1 MRDAGQPSAVLA
13 TLRAARRK
21 RAVDDMA
28 LDGLSGFV
36 RSCPVRETRM
46 NELRDAESERIA
58 GALREELARRRI
70 SRQALADM
78 ARISL
83 STLEKALSGSRPFT
97 LATVVRIE
105 DVLGASL
112 RPKSAEALPA
122 DTGLAPEHMGSYAR
136 AAVRWIEG
144 GYVTLRPSFGDPGH
158 IYAYRTEIFW
168 DGEAGHLRFA
178 EAERADAE
186 FAQAGFVSMPNLS
199 GHTYLVTSEAGQFR
213 TIMLGRATRERRMFG
228 LLSTL
233 QVGAGS
239 QLVPVAC
246 PLALVPEE
254 QIADA
259 EYGLLVAGSE
269 TKTRYRGILDTALAS
284 DFCRWRQ

>member
-1 MRDAGQPSAVLA
+1 M
-13 TLRAARRK
+13 T
-21 RAVDDMA
+21 
-28 LDGLSGFV
+28 
-36 RSCPVRETRM
+36 
-46 NELRDAESERIA
+46 ELREVESEAIA
-58 GALREELARRRI
+58 LRLREELARRRI

-105 DVLGASL
+105 DVLGAPL
-112 RPKSAEALPA
+112 RPQTSAAPLA
-122 DTGLAPEHMGSYAR
+122 DSGLAPESMGSYSR
-136 AAVRWIEG
+136 PAVRWIEG
-144 GYVTLRPSFGDPGH
+144 AYVTLRPSFGDPGQ

-168 DGEAGHLRFA
+168 DAAAGHLRFA
-178 EAERADAE
+178 EAERADSA

-213 TIMLGRATRERRMFG
+213 TMILGRATRERRMFG

-246 PLALVPEE
+246 PIALVPDSQLPEAE
-254 QIADA
+254 FGLVGDA
-259 EYGLLVAGSE
+259 SAKAGD
-269 TKTRYRGILDTALAS
+269 YRAILDMALAS

>member
-1 MRDAGQPSAVLA
+1 M
-13 TLRAARRK
+13 T
-21 RAVDDMA
+21 
-28 LDGLSGFV
+28 
-36 RSCPVRETRM
+36 
-46 NELRDAESERIA
+46 ELREVESETVARL
-58 GALREELARRRI
+58 LREELARRRI

-83 STLEKALSGSRPFT
+83 STLEKALSGARPFT

-105 DVLGASL
+105 DVLGTPL
-112 RPKSAEALPA
+112 RAGRATACA
-122 DTGLAPEHMGSYAR
+122 DGALAPEHMGSYSR
-136 AAVRWIEG
+136 PAVRWIEG
-144 GYVTLRPSFGDPGH
+144 AYLTLRPSFGEPGQ

-168 DGEAGHLRFA
+168 DTDAGHLRFA
-178 EAERADAE
+178 EAERADAA

-213 TIMLGRATRERRMFG
+213 TIILGRATRERRMFG

-246 PLALVPEE
+246 PLALVPEG
-254 QIADA
+254 QIAAPDF
-259 EYGLLVAGSE
+259 GLVGPEHPLSGD
-269 TKTRYRGILDTALAS
+269 YRAILDMALAS
-284 DFCRWRQ
+284 DFCRWRE

>member
-1 MRDAGQPSAVLA
+1 M
-13 TLRAARRK
+13 T
-21 RAVDDMA
+21 
-28 LDGLSGFV
+28 
-36 RSCPVRETRM
+36 
-46 NELRDAESERIA
+46 ELREVESQVIA
-58 GALREELARRRI
+58 LKLREELARRRI

-105 DVLGASL
+105 DVLGAPL
-112 RPKSAEALPA
+112 RQQTATPPPA
-122 DTGLAPEHMGSYAR
+122 DTAAGIGLAPESMGSYSR
-136 AAVRWIEG
+136 PAVRWIEG
-144 GYVTLRPSFGDPGH
+144 AYVTLRPSFGDPGQ

-168 DGEAGHLRFA
+168 DAAAGHLRFA
-178 EAERADAE
+178 EAERADSA

-213 TIMLGRATRERRMFG
+213 TIILGRATRERRMFG

-233 QVGAGS
+233 QVGVGS

-246 PLALVPEE
+246 PIALVPDSQLPEAE
-254 QIADA
+254 FGLVGDA
-259 EYGLLVAGSE
+259 SARAGD
-269 TKTRYRGILDTALAS
+269 YRAILDMALAS

>member
-1 MRDAGQPSAVLA
+1 M
-13 TLRAARRK
+13 T
-21 RAVDDMA
+21 
-28 LDGLSGFV
+28 
-36 RSCPVRETRM
+36 
-46 NELRDAESERIA
+46 ELREVESEAIA
-58 GALREELARRRI
+58 MKLREELARRRI

-105 DVLGASL
+105 DVLGAPL
-112 RPKSAEALPA
+112 RQQVPAAVAA
-122 DTGLAPEHMGSYAR
+122 DTALAPENMGSYSR
-136 AAVRWIEG
+136 PAVRWIEG
-144 GYVTLRPSFGDPGH
+144 AYVTLRPSFDNPGQ
-158 IYAYRTEIFW
+158 IYAYHTEIFW
-168 DGEAGHLRFA
+168 DDAAGHLCFA
-178 EAERADAE
+178 EAKRADAA
-186 FAQAGFVSMPNLS
+186 FAQSGFVSMPNLS

-213 TIMLGRATRERRMFG
+213 TIILGRATRERRMFG

-246 PLALVPEE
+246 PIALVPDSQLPEAE
-254 QIADA
+254 FGLVGDA
-259 EYGLLVAGSE
+259 SGMAGEYRE
-269 TKTRYRGILDTALAS
+269 ILNMALAS

>member
-1 MRDAGQPSAVLA
+1 M
-13 TLRAARRK
+13 T
-21 RAVDDMA
+21 
-28 LDGLSGFV
+28 
-36 RSCPVRETRM
+36 
-46 NELRDAESERIA
+46 ELREVESEAIA
-58 GALREELARRRI
+58 LRLREELARRRI

-112 RPKSAEALPA
+112 RQQAAPTATDAA
-122 DTGLAPEHMGSYAR
+122 LAPEHMGSYSR
-136 AAVRWIEG
+136 PAVRWIEG
-144 GYVTLRPSFGDPGH
+144 AYVTLRPSFGDPGQ

-168 DGEAGHLRFA
+168 DAAEGHLRFA
-178 EAERADAE
+178 EAERADAA

-213 TIMLGRATRERRMFG
+213 TIILGRATRERRMFG

-233 QVGAGS
+233 QVGTGS

-246 PLALVPEE
+246 PIALVPDNQLPE
-254 QIADA
+254 A
-259 EYGLLVAGSE
+259 EYGLVGEGHAASE
-269 TKTRYRGILDTALAS
+269 TYRTILDMALAS

>member
-1 MRDAGQPSAVLA
+1 M
-13 TLRAARRK
+13 T
-21 RAVDDMA
+21 
-28 LDGLSGFV
+28 
-36 RSCPVRETRM
+36 
-46 NELRDAESERIA
+46 ELRQVESEAIA
-58 GALREELARRRI
+58 HLVREELARRRI

-105 DVLGASL
+105 DVLGTPL
-112 RPKSAEALPA
+112 RGKTNAAPAPA
-122 DTGLAPEHMGSYAR
+122 DISLAPEHMGSYSR
-136 AAVRWIEG
+136 PAVRWIEG
-144 GYVTLRPSFGDPGH
+144 AYLTLRPSFGEAGQ

-168 DGEAGHLRFA
+168 DAEAGHLRFA
-178 EAERADAE
+178 EAERADAA

-213 TIMLGRATRERRMFG
+213 TIILGRATRERRMFG

-246 PLALVPEE
+246 PIALVPDG
-254 QIADA
+254 QLA
-259 EYGLLVAGSE
+259 EPAFGLIGESHALAGE
-269 TKTRYRGILDTALAS
+269 YRAILDMALAS
-284 DFCRWRQ
+284 DFCRWRG

>member
-1 MRDAGQPSAVLA
+1 MS
-13 TLRAARRK
+13 
-21 RAVDDMA
+21 
-28 LDGLSGFV
+28 
-36 RSCPVRETRM
+36 
-46 NELRDAESERIA
+46 ELREVESEAIA
-58 GALREELARRRI
+58 LALREELARRRI

-105 DVLGASL
+105 DVLGTAL
-112 RPKSAEALPA
+112 RRTAAPPSSPVAA
-122 DTGLAPEHMGSYAR
+122 DIGLAPEHMGSYSR
-136 AAVRWIEG
+136 PAVRWIEG
-144 GYVTLRPSFGDPGH
+144 AYVTLRPSFGEAGQ

-168 DGEAGHLRFA
+168 DAEAGHLRFA
-178 EAERADAE
+178 EAERADAA

-213 TIMLGRATRERRMFG
+213 TVILGRATRERRMFG

-246 PLALVPEE
+246 PIALVPEA
-254 QIADA
+254 QVPDA
-259 EYGLLVAGSE
+259 AFGLVGEEHAAHGQ
-269 TKTRYRGILDTALAS
+269 YRAILDMALAS
-284 DFCRWRQ
+284 DFCRWRA